1 MNVQKIIS
9 ERVSNNETGRVAVD
23 RMTEPRSEDLLLMYE
38 IQAKIVAADEQ
49 FRQRISSGEVS
60 VVYYSPRGQEAI
72 SAAMG
77 VQLRPE
83 DYLVT
88 TYRGLHDQIA
98 KGIPLPDLVAEYLGR
113 TTGTC
118 GGKGGPMHVTHAASG
133 VMVTTGIV
141 GGGLPIANGFA
152 LASVLNDTTQVT
164 VVCFGDGATNTG
176 AFHEAVNLA
185 AVWDLPVIFLCQN
198 NQYGEHTAI
207 AQSMRVATVA
217 ERAAAY
223 GIASARVDGNDAV
236 AMWHELG
243 TAIDRARDGAG
254 PTLIDALTYR
264 FHGHILGEDL
274 AYQPAEERN
283 AAIAADPVPAY
294 RSRLISQYGID
305 DSALS
310 DIDRRVAAEVADAF
324 ATALAGPEPDLSALH
339 TDVVAAVAV

>member
-1 MNVQKIIS
+1 MNA
-9 ERVSNNETGRVAVD
+9 GRVAVD
-23 RMTEPRSEDLLLMYE
+23 QMAEPGGEDLLKMYE
-38 IQAKIVAADEQ
+38 IQAKVVAADEQ

-60 VVYYSPRGQEAI
+60 LVYYSPRGQEAI
-72 SAAMG
+72 SAALG
-77 VQLRPE
+77 AHLRPE

-98 KGIPLPDLVAEYLGR
+98 KGIPLPVLVAEYLGR

-141 GGGLPIANGFA
+141 GGGLPIANGLA
-152 LASVLNDTTQVT
+152 LAAVLDDSPRVT

-185 AVWDLPVIFLCQN
+185 AVWDLPVIFMCQN

-207 AQSMRVATVA
+207 GRSMRVATVA

-223 GIASARVDGNDAV
+223 GIPAMRLDGNDAV
-236 AMWHELG
+236 AMWDG
-243 TAIDRARDGAG
+243 VGVAVNRARNGGG

-274 AYQPAEERN
+274 AYQPADERN

-294 RSRLISQYGID
+294 RSRLIGQFGVNPIEL
-305 DSALS
+305 A
-310 DIDRRVAAEVADAF
+310 DIDRRVAAEVEEAF
-324 ATALAGPEPDLSALH
+324 TLALAGPEPDISSLH
-339 TDVVAAVAV
+339 TDVVAEVAL